1 MVNKCEIP
9 TTEERTTPVPSASRT
24 GDVSVVFVCDSK
36 FVTDQANF
44 KGEMVVCG
52 KVMHKIQKGESIDL
66 LDLIG
71 MPSQN
76 ELSELYTSLRERKSS
91 EIEAL
96 NSEIAALQASRKLA
110 KPEPEQVDWF
120 TGLLR
125 WIVGYERQQREKRE
139 KQERERQEREKASQ
153 EKKQQAIQEQR
164 RIEEEWERITWED
177 TVVPSPALIVA
188 PLAVYT

>member
-1 MVNKCEIP
+1 
-9 TTEERTTPVPSASRT
+9 
-24 GDVSVVFVCDSK
+24 
-36 FVTDQANF
+36 
-44 KGEMVVCG
+44 MVVCG

-164 RIEEEWERITWED
+164 RIEEEWERIT
-177 TVVPSPALIVA
+177 
-188 PLAVYT
+188 